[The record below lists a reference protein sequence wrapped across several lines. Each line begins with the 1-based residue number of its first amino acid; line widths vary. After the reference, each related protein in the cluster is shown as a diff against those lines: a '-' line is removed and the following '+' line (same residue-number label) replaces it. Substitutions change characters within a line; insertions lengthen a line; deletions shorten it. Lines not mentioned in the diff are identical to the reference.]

1 MAVLTAEEKRTV
13 RKNIIGV
20 AEKKLVARKIL
31 APNNVDKGAQEFGYD
46 KLTDMT
52 DAEIISKF
60 SPGSK
65 DTLDLT
71 RKAKGIPILHK
82 GYSLSRIDMFSSRRL
97 KSASQDRATK
107 KVSIKE
113 DDLIING
120 DSTYGIDGLADV
132 YNNAVTAG
140 QNWGSGTFTDA
151 QNPYQDII
159 NLKATIEADG
169 FDCKFVMMHPT
180 NAGEARKKVSNAA
193 GTWMEMI
200 KEEVPNILVT
210 TAVSEGTVFGGDIGA
225 DIAELVIAEEFKLLD
240 PNNADQMV
248 FDFDIIDRVLP
259 MYYEYGDTTGKSDAF
274 GAITGA

>member
-1 MAVLTAEEKRTV
+1 MAVLTLEEKRKI

-20 AEKKLVARKIL
+20 ADKKLVARKIL
-31 APNNVDKGAQEFGYD
+31 SPNYVDKGAQEFGYD

-71 RKAKGIPILHK
+71 RKATGIPILHK
-82 GYSLSRIDMFSSRRL
+82 GFSLSRIDMFSSKRL
-97 KSASQDRATK
+97 KSASQVRATK
-107 KVSIKE
+107 KVATLE

-132 YNNAVTAG
+132 YNNSVTAG

-151 QNPYQDII
+151 QNPYQDVV

-169 FDCKFVMMHPT
+169 FDCKFIIMHPT
-180 NAGEARKKVSNAA
+180 NAAEARKKVTNAA

-200 KEEVPNILVT
+200 KEEVSNILVT
-210 TAVSEGTVFGGDIGA
+210 TAVSEGTIFGGDIGS
-225 DIAELVIAEEFKLLD
+225 DISELVIAEEYQLLD

-259 MYYEYGDTTGKSDAF
+259 MYYEYGTTSGKSDAF

>member
-1 MAVLTAEEKRTV
+1 MAVLTLEEKRKI
-13 RKNIIGV
+13 RKNIIDV
-20 AEKKLVARKIL
+20 AETKLVARKIL
-31 APNNVDKGAQEFGYD
+31 SPLGVDKGAQEFGYD
-46 KLTDMT
+46 KLTDMA

-65 DTLDLT
+65 DTLNLT

-82 GYSLSRIDMFSSRRL
+82 GYSLSRIDMFSSKRL

-107 KVSIKE
+107 KVARLE
-113 DDLIING
+113 DDIIING
-120 DSTYGIDGLADV
+120 DSTFGIDGLADV

-140 QNWGSGTFTDA
+140 QNWGSGTLTDD
-151 QNPYQDII
+151 QNPYQDIV
-159 NLKATIEADG
+159 NLKATIETDG
-169 FDCKFVMMHPT
+169 FDCKFIMLHPT
-180 NAGEARKKVSNAA
+180 NAAEARKKVPGAA

-210 TAVSEGTVFGGDIGA
+210 PSVTEGTIYGGDIGA

-240 PNNADQMV
+240 PNNPDQMV
-248 FDFDIIDRVLP
+248 FDFDIVDRVLP